1 MKIYY
6 YGELVSDT
14 TNTNT
19 ADNLQNNSTA
29 AQTQPMIAVGDILR
43 DTSPYKPRQ
52 TRRPQ
57 HQSQT
62 VKDGLFPA
70 VQFLFGAS
78 VYGGVAR

>member
-6 YGELVSDT
+6 FGELVSDT
-14 TNTNT
+14 TNNTNT
-19 ADNLQNNSTA
+19 LQNEPSTA
-29 AQTQPMIAVGDILR
+29 QTDPMTTVGDILR

-52 TRRPQ
+52 TKRPQ

-62 VKDGLFPA
+62 VRDGLFPA